1 MFVGGENEG
10 FFNMIGSSGKSVKD
24 FSDISSLLHGDDS
37 EMVLFVQPDQEGLVV
52 VVEDASGFGP
62 ISVKPCSLKVLVTL
76 LEQEMV
82 ISHLFLLLGSEFT
95 QLIVGSLEI
104 SLEGIEGLDSL
115 GFKFSSLARR
125 NFSTK
130 WEFSRVTSDSDSS

>member
-1 MFVGGENEG
+1 
-10 FFNMIGSSGKSVKD
+10 MIGSSGESIED
-24 FSDISSLLHGDDS
+24 LSDISSLLHGDNS

-52 VVEDASGFGP
+52 VVEDTSGFRPLP
-62 ISVKPCSLKVLVTL
+62 IETCCFKVLVAF
-76 LEQEMV
+76 LEQEMI

-95 QLIVGSLEI
+95 QLVVCSLEI
-104 SLEGIEGLDSL
+104 SLKGIEGLDSL

-130 WEFSRVTSDSDSS
+130 WEFSRVTSYSDSS